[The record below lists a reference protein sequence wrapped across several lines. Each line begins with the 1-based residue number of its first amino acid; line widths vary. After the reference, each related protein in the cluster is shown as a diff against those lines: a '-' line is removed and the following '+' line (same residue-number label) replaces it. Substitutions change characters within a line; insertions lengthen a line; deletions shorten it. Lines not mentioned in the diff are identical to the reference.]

1 MLIGS
6 YYANLGLKRRVAVPK
21 KFLKELGNEL
31 IVAKWYEGC
40 LVIVN
45 KGHWEA
51 LLKKLTGV
59 AETITKGVRDTDRFI
74 LGSAYEVTAD
84 FQGRVVI
91 PASLVAYA
99 KFGNRLV
106 FIGLG
111 SRVEIWDKEGW
122 EEREKF
128 VSEHASEFIEKL
140 ANDKK

>member
-21 KFLKELGNEL
+21 KFLKELGNNL

-45 KGHWEA
+45 MDSWEA

-74 LGSAYEVTAD
+74 LGSAYEVMAD
-84 FQGRVVI
+84 FQGRIVI
-91 PASLVAYA
+91 PSNLADYA

-111 SRVEIWDKEGW
+111 GRVEIWDKDQW
-122 EEREKF
+122 EEREKY